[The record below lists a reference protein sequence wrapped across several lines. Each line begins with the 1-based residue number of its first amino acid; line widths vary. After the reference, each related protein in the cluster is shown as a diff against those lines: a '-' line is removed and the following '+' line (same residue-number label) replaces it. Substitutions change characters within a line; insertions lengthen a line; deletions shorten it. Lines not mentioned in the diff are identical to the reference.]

1 MDLPGYEFREKV
13 ADALVHTIAVL
24 TAIVGVS
31 ILLVMTALKGDGSAM
46 IAGAIFGCGLLASF
60 TMSAA
65 HDIVDIKAWK
75 AVLKRADHAAI
86 YLLIAS
92 AYTPFAWIV
101 VGGQIGFAL
110 LAFVWIAAIVGV
122 VLNVALPESFRKAPV
137 VLFLMIGWALIGAA
151 DSLLT
156 NLSKPGLYML
166 ITCAWLFSI
175 GLLFLRWEALPFQN
189 AIWRIFVLVATGCL
203 YTAVFIELTAP

>member
-1 MDLPGYEFREKV
+1 MDLPGFEFREKV
-13 ADALVHTIAVL
+13 ADALVHTIGVL
-24 TAIVGVS
+24 AAIVGVS
-31 ILLVMTALKGDGSAM
+31 ILMVMTALNGDSNAM

-75 AVLKRADHAAI
+75 AVLRRADHAAI
-86 YLLIAS
+86 YLLIAC
-92 AYTPFAWIV
+92 AYTPFAWLV
-101 VGGQIGFAL
+101 VGGQTGFAL
-110 LAFVWIAAIVGV
+110 LAFVWIAAVAGV
-122 VLNVALPESFRKAPV
+122 ILNVALPERFRKAPV

-156 NLSKPGLYML
+156 NLSKPGLYL
-166 ITCAWLFSI
+166 IITCAWAFSV

-189 AIWRIFVLVATGCL
+189 AIWRLFVLIATGCL
-203 YTAVFIELTAP
+203 YSAVFIELTAL

>member
-1 MDLPGYEFREKV
+1 M
-13 ADALVHTIAVL
+13 ADALVHTIGVL
-24 TAIVGVS
+24 AAIVGVS

-65 HDIVDIKAWK
+65 HDVVGIKAWK
-75 AVLKRADHAAI
+75 AALKRADHAAI
-86 YLLIAS
+86 YLLIAG

-110 LAFVWIAAIVGV
+110 LAFVWIAAIAGV
-122 VLNVALPESFRKAPV
+122 ILNVALPESFRKAPV
-137 VLFLMIGWALIGAA
+137 ALFLMIGWALIGTA

-156 NLSKPGLYML
+156 NLSKPGLYMI
-166 ITCAWLFSI
+166 ITCAWSFSI
-175 GLLFLRWEALPFQN
+175 GLIFLRWEALPFQN